1 MHMKKLIFIAL
12 AAILFALPI
21 AQAKEVEIIVWAPAN
36 ANERYRVQGVILA
49 ANILNEEFKIEGRD
63 IKVKVVQVKTFEGA
77 TTWQELKK
85 SFALAVEAGKGPHI
99 IVGGHEDISVWGS
112 AGLIH
117 PIEEVLDLEQWPFND
132 VYPNLWPIMS
142 WNGQIWA
149 VPQDAESRPFYA
161 WIPHLKAIGYSD
173 ADIEAMPANIKAGRY
188 TLKNVLEDAKKMQEA
203 GLVEKGYGFY
213 PRATKG
219 PDYWQFYAVNGGEM
233 FDEKT
238 GKLVLDQD
246 ALIKYYQFFHDA
258 VFKYGVTKK
267 NHLGMNWDQWYH
279 EVANG
284 KAGLWHGGTWHY
296 ARYTRKEGLTDFF
309 DKVMFSLIPSGGP
322 GGRATTITHPLIYA
336 ISTRAKTDEEI
347 EICGRLIT
355 IVSEPRLNTLHAI
368 ASAHLGIS
376 TTQENI
382 ALYADDRWTAEAT
395 ELLKSAI
402 SLPNSVDFGQYDQLV
417 WKGLTAAW
425 SGTDPQEA
433 TNTVVSEMKAT
444 MGQKVIIR

>member
-1 MHMKKLIFIAL
+1 MHMKKLIFVAL

-63 IKVKVVQVKTFEGA
+63 IKVKVAQVKTFEGA

-188 TLKNVLEDAKKMQEA
+188 TLKNVLEDAKRMQEA
-203 GLVEKGYGFY
+203 GPLV
-213 PRATKG
+213 
-219 PDYWQFYAVNGGEM
+219 
-233 FDEKT
+233 
-238 GKLVLDQD
+238 
-246 ALIKYYQFFHDA
+246 
-258 VFKYGVTKK
+258 
-267 NHLGMNWDQWYH
+267 
-279 EVANG
+279 
-284 KAGLWHGGTWHY
+284 
-296 ARYTRKEGLTDFF
+296 ARG
-309 DKVMFSLIPSGGP
+309 
-322 GGRATTITHPLIYA
+322 
-336 ISTRAKTDEEI
+336 
-347 EICGRLIT
+347 
-355 IVSEPRLNTLHAI
+355 
-368 ASAHLGIS
+368 
-376 TTQENI
+376 
-382 ALYADDRWTAEAT
+382 
-395 ELLKSAI
+395 
-402 SLPNSVDFGQYDQLV
+402 
-417 WKGLTAAW
+417 
-425 SGTDPQEA
+425 
-433 TNTVVSEMKAT
+433 
-444 MGQKVIIR
+444 